1 MEKFKVG
8 DIVRPNKKADVLYA
22 ITNRAHMKEGV
33 VIKVRE
39 SGKLTVKITK
49 RVGSAD
55 RTTVYWGLDPAC
67 FDLVRRGGVQTELHI
82 TGDGKTVHA
91 VLKENG
97 KVVKRA
103 KASCDPRDEYNFET
117 GACLAIDRVFGKEE
131 GKKEP
136 AYKFSVGAP
145 VVVTDNNEAFPYFKD
160 LVKQY
165 DEDTQLLFA
174 YGHCP
179 KQGGSY
185 TVIKRGF
192 HPETKAPLYLIQPSS
207 NALSPGELYLIGER
221 GLASLY
227 ACCKYL

>member
-8 DIVRPNKKADVLYA
+8 DIVRPNKKADSLYRM
-22 ITNRAHMKEGV
+22 TNSQLMEEGV
-33 VIKVRE
+33 VTNVFP
-39 SGKLTVKITK
+39 SGRLAIKITK
-49 RVGSAD
+49 WVKDADSAD
-55 RTTVYWGLDPAC
+55 KYRVDPDC

-160 LVKQY
+160 FVKQY

-179 KQGGSY
+179 KQGGGY
-185 TVIKRGF
+185 TVIKRGL

-207 NALSPGELYLIGER
+207 NTLAFGELYLIGER

>member
-8 DIVRPNKKADVLYA
+8 DIVRPNKMADVLYA
-22 ITNRAHMKEGV
+22 ITNRAYMKEGV
-33 VIKVRE
+33 VIEVSPHGALKVR
-39 SGKLTVKITK
+39 ITK
-49 RVGSAD
+49 WVKNAD
-55 RTTVYWGLDPAC
+55 WIDTYWVLNPAC

-117 GACLAIDRVFGKEE
+117 GARLATDRIFGKEAE
-131 GKKEP
+131 KKEP
-136 AYKFSVGAP
+136 TYKFNIGDP
-145 VVVTDNNEAFPYFKD
+145 VVVTDKNEAFPYFKD
-160 LVKQY
+160 FVKQY

-179 KQGGSY
+179 KKGDNY
-185 TVIKRGF
+185 TVIKRGL

-207 NALSPGELYLIGER
+207 NTLAFGELYLIGER

>member
-8 DIVRPNKKADVLYA
+8 DVVKPNKKADSLYR

-33 VIKVRE
+33 VIEVSPHGALKVR
-39 SGKLTVKITK
+39 ITK
-49 RVGSAD
+49 WVKNAD
-55 RTTVYWGLDPAC
+55 SIDTYWVLNPAC

-117 GACLAIDRVFGKEE
+117 GARLAIDRVFGKEAE
-131 GKKEP
+131 KKEP
-136 AYKFSVGAP
+136 TYKFNIGDH
-145 VVVTDNNEAFPYFKD
+145 VVVTDKNEAFPYFKD
-160 LVKQY
+160 FVKQY

-179 KQGGSY
+179 KKGDNY
-185 TVIKRGF
+185 TIIKRGF

-207 NALSPGELYLIGER
+207 NTLAFGELYLIGER

-227 ACCKYL
+227 DCCKYL